1 MQDPMGI
8 SGYIS
13 PCSTD
18 TNLEDA
24 KSKLSTAL
32 TRAQKACDAKD
43 EGDTKKAFEW
53 WNLLYAGNFPSY
65 YY

>member
-1 MQDPMGI
+1 MQDPKGI

-18 TNLEDA
+18 TKLAVA

-43 EGDTKKAFEW
+43 EEDIKKAFEW
-53 WNLLYAGNFPSY
+53 WDLLYNYNFPSY
-65 YY
+65 RY